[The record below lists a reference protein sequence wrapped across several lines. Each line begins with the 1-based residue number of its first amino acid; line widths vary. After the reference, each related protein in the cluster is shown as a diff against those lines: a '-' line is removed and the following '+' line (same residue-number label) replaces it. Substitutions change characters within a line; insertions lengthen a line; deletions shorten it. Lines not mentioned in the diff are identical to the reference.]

1 MGVLQAYQK
10 AINGTKLAGPT
21 YFGKYLALIENEIL
35 ENIKYG
41 HEKNREYHLA
51 IIITDGACHDMIETR
66 RLLVNMSGMPFS
78 SVIVGVSVDPENEDF
93 ADMEKLDADEE
104 VLKDEHGRAAV
115 RDIVQLVKY
124 NDFKDLGMRELALEV
139 LGEVPDQ
146 FVDYMVMMKVTP
158 DQLHHVE
165 PLPMPKDKSTPEGET
180 AN

>member
-1 MGVLQAYQK
+1 M
-10 AINGTKLAGPT
+10 N
-21 YFGKYLALIENEIL
+21 
-35 ENIKYG
+35 
-41 HEKNREYHLA
+41 
-51 IIITDGACHDMIETR
+51 ETR

-104 VLKDEHGRAAV
+104 VLRDEQGRAAV

-158 DQLHHVE
+158 DQLFHVD
-165 PLPMPKDKSTPEGET
+165 PLPLPKD
-180 AN
+180 A